1 MRRVAM
7 VCAALV
13 GASLITVFL
22 AGTAGARQGDD
33 AQATGTGKGVSDVY
47 IVLLEEAPVAAYQ
60 GGIAGYPATKPA
72 PGKKLN
78 KKDANVQKYAGYLR
92 SRHDGVA
99 RAVGATRIYDY
110 EYSLNGFAAAL
121 NKGQVAKLHTTEGVM
136 SVERDSLSQ
145 PTTDNT
151 PSFLGL
157 NAGGGI
163 WSQLGGQSQA
173 GEDVIIGVVDTGIWP
188 EHPSFADTGYG
199 PAPAGW
205 NGECESGELWTQ
217 SNCSDKLIG
226 ARYYEKGY
234 GHFGGGLTGDYQSAR
249 DHDGHGSHTAST
261 AGGNAGV
268 AAAIFAQSLGTVS
281 GMAPRAR
288 IAAYKACWPDGCATT
303 DLTAAIDAA
312 VADGVDVIN
321 YSIGDGDPD
330 FLDSDDVSFLF
341 ARQAG
346 VFVATSAGNSGPD
359 ASTVDHG
366 GPWLTTVGASTQ
378 NRSFTG
384 TATLADGQTYKGV
397 TLTPGLASTPLVD
410 GADAGS
416 EGCLTGGGAALQPS
430 LVTGK
435 IVVCKGSFSRA
446 ARSLAVKQ
454 AGGVGMIM
462 YTETETDAL
471 MSDNHHV
478 PALHVRTSTGLAI
491 KAYID
496 TAGSSARASLSGGSK
511 EFGGGNTMAAF
522 SSRGPLLPSDRSTGD
537 LLKPDIT
544 APGVQIL
551 AANSPTAFVG
561 SPGQLFQ
568 AIGGTSMSSPHIAGI
583 GALLKDLRPEWTPA
597 EMQSAIMTS
606 ARQDVR
612 KQDGVTPAD
621 PFDFGAGHVVPNG
634 AANPGLVYPATFDD
648 YRGFLRSQRLCTL
661 CFGTSPAP
669 VTAPTDLNVP
679 SVTIRALAGVRTVTR
694 TVRNVGPAATYRA
707 SVAAPAGIDVTVT
720 PDRLTLA
727 AGATATYRISFA
739 ANRDASFDEYAFG
752 SLTWSDGRGS
762 GSHQVRIPLVV
773 RPVRLA
779 APAAI
784 TGTGT
789 SGSATLAVQL
799 GYQGTF
805 AVAAQGLVAAMTDTR
820 TVSDDPTNNFDT
832 EAPDSNQGIQVHSFE
847 VPAGTTLARFQLFDE
862 FTDGNDD
869 IDTYLYRVGTGGA
882 LTLVGS
888 SAGGTSAERID
899 LSTPAAGTYRLYAHG
914 WQTDGTNAVY
924 TLFNWLVPST
934 AEGNMTVASSTSAAT
949 VGGKADVTVSWSG
962 LTASTKYLG
971 RISYSDGSSEIGST
985 IVSVNS

>member
-1 MRRVAM
+1 MKNAVTGL
-7 VCAALV
+7 AALAAAV
-13 GASLITVFL
+13 LFAVFL
-22 AGTAGARQGDD
+22 TGTAGARHGSD
-33 AQATGTGKGVSDVY
+33 AEGARTAKGVSDVY
-47 IVLLEEAPVAAYQ
+47 IVLLEEAPVAVYP
-60 GGIAGYPATKPA
+60 GGISGYSATKPA
-72 PGKKLN
+72 AGKKLDRTN
-78 KKDANVQKYAGYLR
+78 ADVQKYANYLN
-92 SRHDGVA
+92 SRHDAVA
-99 RAVGATRIYDY
+99 KSVGATPMYDY
-110 EYSLNGFAAAL
+110 AYSLNGFAAAL
-121 NKGQVAKLHTTEGVM
+121 TKGQVATLRATKGVV
-136 SVERDSLSQ
+136 SVERDALKQ
-145 PTTDNT
+145 PDTDNT
-151 PSFLGL
+151 PTFLGL

-173 GEDVIIGVVDTGIWP
+173 GEGVIIGVVDTGVWP
-188 EHPSFADTGYG
+188 EHPSLSGAGYG
-199 PAPAGW
+199 APPASWHGT
-205 NGECESGELWTQ
+205 CQSGEQWTQ
-217 SNCSDKLIG
+217 ADCNNKLIG
-226 ARYYEKGY
+226 ARYYTKGF
-234 GHFGGGLTGDYQSAR
+234 GHFGGDLSDDFQSAR
-249 DHDGHGSHTAST
+249 DHEGHGTHTAST
-261 AGGNAGV
+261 AGGNANV
-268 AAAIFAQSLGTVS
+268 AATIVGTSFGEIS

-288 IAAYKACWPDGCATT
+288 IAAYKACWPGGCATT
-303 DLTAAIDAA
+303 DLTAAIDEA

-321 YSIGDGDPD
+321 YSIGDADPD
-330 FLDSDDVSFLF
+330 YLDSDDVSFLF
-341 ARQAG
+341 ARQAN
-346 VFVATSAGNSGPD
+346 VFVAASAGNEGPGP
-359 ASTVDHG
+359 STVDHG

-378 NRSFTG
+378 DRSFVG
-384 TATLADGQTYKGV
+384 TVRLGDGQTYKGV
-397 TLTPGLASTPLVD
+397 QVTNALTSTPLVD
-410 GADAGS
+410 GKAAGS
-416 EGCLTGGGAALQPS
+416 IGCLTGLDSAK
-430 LVTGK
+430 VTGK
-435 IVVCKGSFSRA
+435 IVLCEGSFSRA
-446 ARSLAVKQ
+446 ARSRAVKA
-454 AGGVGMIM
+454 AGGVGMIL
-462 YTETETDAL
+462 YAAAPNDTL
-471 MSDNHHV
+471 MSDTHHV
-478 PALHVRTSTGLAI
+478 PTVHVPNAAGLAI
-491 KAYID
+491 RDYIE
-496 TAGSSARASLSGGSK
+496 APGGSKTASLSGMSK

-522 SSRGPLLPSDRSTGD
+522 SSRGPLPQNERSTGD

-551 AANSPTAFVG
+551 AGNTPLDTNAL
-561 SPGQLFQ
+561 PGQLFQ

-583 GALLKDLRPEWTPA
+583 GALLKDLHPNWAPA

-606 ARQDVR
+606 ARQNVF

-634 AANPGLVYPATFDD
+634 AANPGLVYPVSFDD